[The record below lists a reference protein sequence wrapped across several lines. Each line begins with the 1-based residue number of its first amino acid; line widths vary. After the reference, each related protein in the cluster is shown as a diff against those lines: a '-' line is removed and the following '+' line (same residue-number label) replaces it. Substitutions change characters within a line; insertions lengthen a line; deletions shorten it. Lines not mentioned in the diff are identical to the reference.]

1 YADGRIDRTAALGA
15 GVSRASG
22 LASGWDA
29 GGSGFAGTALGLGLP
44 VECVPEVGFSVD
56 RLTRARVA
64 ERGGLASQS
73 FATAGL
79 DGARSLV
86 GGRVTSLAVDGTAA
100 DGAAGLRLEGRA
112 YWAHELGDTVATLR
126 SSLFGVPFATR
137 TSRLGRDGAVLGV
150 SLTGPVAEGVQ
161 LSLSYTGDL
170 RPGAT
175 AQVIAAGLQARW

>member
-1 YADGRIDRTAALGA
+1 MLPLGPAIQPQARRAVRCRAVDRKARHTPAHEAA
-15 GVSRASG
+15 RAVE
-22 LASGWDA
+22 A
-29 GGSGFAGTALGLGLP
+29 GGG
-44 VECVPEVGFSVD
+44 E
-56 RLTRARVA
+56 
-64 ERGGLASQS
+64 
-73 FATAGL
+73 
-79 DGARSLV
+79 
-86 GGRVTSLAVDGTAA
+86 
-100 DGAAGLRLEGRA
+100 AAGLRLEGRA

-175 AQVIAAGLQARW
+175 AQMIAAGLQARW